1 MKGSLQG
8 TAKLSTAKERI
19 KAFLLGDQVI
29 LNSEEVT
36 ILARWEK
43 ADLMYRT
50 GHPYDE
56 IIKALTEAPYSVSR
70 FTAQNDLHTCMELF
84 AAARKVNK
92 KYILYLKYERQMQD
106 IEKYRKMIYN
116 KEEWIEALQKF
127 VTMPPDHKEMM
138 ALAKLEEAATYTLNS
153 LPSDPEKAPSMPTK
167 VVLNLVQGEQI
178 MEEMPLHE
186 VLKLADSYMQS
197 LPVLEV
203 IPEKNDAARGSGTE
217 DE

>member
-106 IEKYRKMIYN
+106 IEKYRKMIFGRKLQVKG
-116 KEEWIEALQKF
+116 KETE
-127 VTMPPDHKEMM
+127 VMPDTKEMM

-153 LPSDPEKAPSMPTK
+153 LPSDPDKAPSMPTK

>member
-8 TAKLSTAKERI
+8 TAKLSGAKERI

-29 LNSEEVT
+29 LTSEEVT

-50 GHPYDE
+50 GHPYDD
-56 IIKALTEAPYSVSR
+56 IIKALTEPPYSVSR

-106 IEKYRKMIYN
+106 IEKYRKMIFGRKTTIKN
-116 KEEWIEALQKF
+116 KEVE
-127 VTMPPDHKEMM
+127 VMPDTKEMM

-153 LPSDPEKAPSMPTK
+153 LPSDPEKAPTMPTK
-167 VVLNLVQGEQI
+167 VVLNLVPGENIQ
-178 MEEMPLHE
+178 EELPLHE
-186 VLKLADSYMQS
+186 ALQLADRFIQN
-197 LPVLEV
+197 LPEAEV
-203 IPEKNDAARGSGTE
+203 IIDKHDAARGSGTD